1 MNIAVSQEA
10 YENYLNKKDTIS
22 NERIRP
28 ENETFFD
35 AIMSADMTKTPEGR
49 EILNTIKNLN

>member
-49 EILNTIKNLN
+49 EILNTIKNFN